1 MASSENTTKDNFY
14 TPVPTTGR
22 RLSQSWEDEES
33 ADTSPES
40 VDTSNLK
47 AKDRQNAIQFHKYML
62 EAGHKFL
69 SCYDQ
74 LLWYKPEEGIYTA
87 FGKKDLRGYVGK
99 CPNIH
104 EDYQESTGKQNAMM
118 TQFFSIVDTDN
129 DFYEKSL
136 INTKYFMAFQNGV
149 FDYKKQELKPFSP
162 DYYFTFKAPS
172 DYKDR
177 SQLDSKTINTVK
189 QKLFTDIFGE
199 EKGNFA
205 LKSLARA
212 LAGNL
217 SDKRFFVVL
226 GKTNSGKGTLSAML
240 ENCFGLNKFIG
251 GYDTKSL
258 TGTGNKT
265 QSWLY
270 QNKNCRI
277 ILGNEIDK
285 DKPISAKQLTMCA
298 SGGDAITS
306 EVKWIEVQTFRTQGT
321 FFLFANKMPPI
332 KNANDGSNSIENRM
346 VYISTEFSYLNEDE
360 YQKHKDEDGVR
371 RADAALKDDFIVN
384 KQYQEAFVYLLCS
397 EYKSG
402 PPPRI
407 PECILE
413 KGREFTPDV
422 PLDTLIADLVQY
434 TGKDSDF
441 VVASE
446 LNTRLIGVPGANKS
460 TVGAIMKQL
469 GAVPKEKNTKA
480 LGGTK
485 TCYLR
490 FVWKENTIMYEPM
503 DDDTSSAVSSNPQ
516 HDKVLEQKE
525 RLLKLIVLKNEEL
538 AKKDGALDKAL
549 KKQNSDFEKA
559 LKKKDDDLL
568 KLSAEMDK
576 MKIELKNGLEVLAK
590 KSKENHSDA
599 VPRDVVE
606 KQLRAAFQK
615 RQEEVEKKKE
625 EDEKLKKLLK
635 EKDEALKKA
644 EEKEIEQL
652 QQIFNM
658 ASANTEYINDVEE
671 GRQTIN
677 EHKRV
682 LKQVEK
688 RFPQV
693 KIFDDDDN
701 FLPEIREKLKFGYD
715 KFDNNG

>member
-1 MASSENTTKDNFY
+1 MASSENTTNTNFY
-14 TPVPTTGR
+14 TPMAATAR
-22 RLSQSWEDEES
+22 RLSQSWEDVES
-33 ADTSPES
+33 ADTSTES

-47 AKDRQNAIQFHKYML
+47 AKDRQNAIQFHKYMIK
-62 EAGHKFL
+62 AGHRFL
-69 SCYDQ
+69 TCYNQ
-74 LLWYKPEEGIYTA
+74 LLWYKPGDGIYTA
-87 FGKKDLRGYVGK
+87 YELTNNNNKKDLRGYVGN

-129 DFYEKSL
+129 EFYEKSL
-136 INTKYFMAFQNGV
+136 INTKLFMAFKNGV
-149 FDYKKQELKPFSP
+149 FDYKKQELKAFSP
-162 DYYFTFKAPS
+162 DYYFTLKAPI

-177 SQLDSKTINTVK
+177 SQLDSKTIEKVR

-199 EKGNFA
+199 EKGDFA

-212 LAGNL
+212 LAGNV

-240 ENCFGLNKFIG
+240 ENCFGLNRFIG

-332 KNANDGSNSIENRM
+332 KSANDGSNSIENRM
-346 VYISTEFSYLNEDE
+346 VYINTEYSYLNEDE
-360 YQKHKDEDGVR
+360 YQKHKGEDGVR
-371 RADAALKDDFIVN
+371 RADAALKDDFILD
-384 KQYQEAFVYLLCS
+384 KKYQEAFVYLLCS

-422 PLDTLIADLVQY
+422 PLDTLIADLVQF

-446 LNTRLIGVPGANKS
+446 LNTRLHGTPGANKS
-460 TVGAIMKQL
+460 SVGAIMKKL
-469 GAVPKEKNTKA
+469 GAIPKERSTKA

-490 FVWKENTIMYEPM
+490 FVWKENTTIYEPM

-516 HDKVLEQKE
+516 YDKVLEQKE
-525 RLLKLIVLKNEEL
+525 RLLKKKDEEL
-538 AKKDGALDKAL
+538 AKKDDALDKAL
-549 KKQNSDFEKA
+549 QKQTFDYEKA

-568 KLSAEMDK
+568 KMGAEMEK
-576 MKIELKNGLEVLAK
+576 MKIELKKGIN
-590 KSKENHSDA
+590 KENA
-599 VPRDVVE
+599 VPRDDVE

-615 RQEEVEKKKE
+615 KKE
-625 EDEKLKKLLK
+625 EEEKLKKLLK
-635 EKDEALKKA
+635 EKDEALKEKCEALDKA
-644 EEKEIEQL
+644 EDKEIAHL
-652 QQIFNM
+652 KQIHNM
-658 ASANTEYINDVEE
+658 ASANNEYINDVEE
-671 GRQTIN
+671 LRLSVN
-677 EHKRV
+677 EHKFV
-682 LKQVEK
+682 LKAVEK
-688 RFPQV
+688 KFPEC
-693 KIFDDDDN
+693 KLLDDDDN
-701 FLPEIREKLKFGYD
+701 FLPQIREHIKFGYD
-715 KFDNNG
+715 KFSSNE

>member
-14 TPVPTTGR
+14 TPVATTGR
-22 RLSQSWEDEES
+22 RLSQSWEDGES

-149 FDYKKQELKPFSP
+149 FDYKKQELKAFSP

-177 SQLDSKTINTVK
+177 SQLDSKTITKVR

-199 EKGNFA
+199 EKGDFA

-240 ENCFGLNKFIG
+240 ENCFGLNRFIG

-332 KNANDGSNSIENRM
+332 KSANDGSNSIENRM
-346 VYISTEFSYLNEDE
+346 VYINTEYSYLNEDE
-360 YQKHKDEDGVR
+360 YQKHKGEDGVR
-371 RADAALKDDFIVN
+371 RADAALKDDFIVD
-384 KQYQEAFVYLLCS
+384 KKYQEAFVYLLCS

-422 PLDTLIADLVQY
+422 PLDTLIADLVQF

-446 LNTRLIGVPGANKS
+446 LNTRLHGTPGANKS
-460 TVGAIMKQL
+460 SVGAIMKQL
-469 GAVPKEKNTKA
+469 GAIPKEKSTKA

-490 FVWKENTIMYEPM
+490 FVWKENTIIYEPM

-516 HDKVLEQKE
+516 YDKVWN
-525 RLLKLIVLKNEEL
+525 RRI
-538 AKKDGALDKAL
+538 G
-549 KKQNSDFEKA
+549 F
-559 LKKKDDDLL
+559 
-568 KLSAEMDK
+568 
-576 MKIELKNGLEVLAK
+576 
-590 KSKENHSDA
+590 
-599 VPRDVVE
+599 
-606 KQLRAAFQK
+606 
-615 RQEEVEKKKE
+615 
-625 EDEKLKKLLK
+625 
-635 EKDEALKKA
+635 
-644 EEKEIEQL
+644 
-652 QQIFNM
+652 
-658 ASANTEYINDVEE
+658 
-671 GRQTIN
+671 
-677 EHKRV
+677 
-682 LKQVEK
+682 
-688 RFPQV
+688 
-693 KIFDDDDN
+693 
-701 FLPEIREKLKFGYD
+701 
-715 KFDNNG
+715 